1 MVWNEC
7 ALIKGRHGLI
17 AGGASISQP
26 AFVFFASKSGCQ
38 PPLSSKIWVR
48 ISGEAL
54 WAEL

>member
-1 MVWNEC
+1 MVRNEC

-38 PPLSSKIWVR
+38 PPFSSKIWVR
-48 ISGEAL
+48 ISGEAS

>member
-17 AGGASISQP
+17 AGGASIAQS
-26 AFVFFASKSGCQ
+26 AVVFIASKSGCQ
-38 PPLSSKIWVR
+38 PPLSSKIWMC
-48 ISGEAL
+48 ISGEAS